1 MPKSLRLRAALPL
14 CAALLVSSLVST
26 LAMPEALAGPWTK
39 DSGDYYVK
47 VGESAYQA
55 NAFRTPEGFLVTGV
69 DYFSAT
75 TYLYAELGLLDGVH
89 LQTYVPLTYARNRFG
104 SQSYSDFGPGDMNL
118 AIQASPLNLK
128 VPTSVRLEAKL
139 PLYGRPPG
147 DLTPARGDQQV
158 DLTLWLS
165 AGGGHHDLGVYFYAD
180 VGYQHRSAWT
190 FDGTE
195 VGDFSDGLV
204 TMAQVGYN
212 LFDTATVALTSSAVF
227 PLSDDRISKSYLTV
241 GPSIFVPL
249 TERIALEADGYL
261 TPFSRNS
268 AAGWAVGLGVS
279 VRSPD

>member
-1 MPKSLRLRAALPL
+1 MPNSLRLRAALPF
-14 CAALLVSSLVST
+14 CAALLVSSLVSI
-26 LAMPEALAGPWTK
+26 LAMPDAMAGPWTK
-39 DSGDYYVK
+39 KSGDYYVK

-55 NAFRTPEGFLVTGV
+55 SAFRTPEGFLVTGV

-75 TYLYAELGLLDGVH
+75 TYLYGEVGVLEGMH

-104 SQSYSDFGPGDMNL
+104 TQSYTDFGPGDMNV
-118 AIQASPLNLK
+118 AIQVSPLQLS
-128 VPTSVRLEAKL
+128 VPTALRLEAKL
-139 PLYGRPPG
+139 PLYGRPSG
-147 DLTPARGDQQV
+147 DLTPARGDEQV

-165 AGGGHHDLGVYFYAD
+165 AGGGFHDLGIYFYAD
-180 VGYQHRSAWT
+180 IGYQYRSAWT
-190 FDGTE
+190 LNETE
-195 VGDFSDGLV
+195 VGDFSDGFV

-227 PLSDDRISKSYLTV
+227 PLSDDLISKSYLTV
-241 GPSIFVPL
+241 GPSIFFPI
-249 TERIALEADGYL
+249 TDRIALEADGYF